1 MLIMFKSIKEDNVLI
16 FDAEYN
22 EGDLIQFAGLLFRKI
37 EKDIF
42 QICKSLNIYVKL
54 EQSKHINRFIEDFT
68 GITDDILNNYGVD
81 LSEAKEIINEFLS
94 CNGNILFVSH
104 GLYNDRQILYDNGID
119 FYFLNET
126 TPINGLCT
134 YNAAKK
140 LLGRDSKL
148 TLTDIANEVGIFLNH
163 KHNAF
168 DDAWATMGIFS
179 FLCRLKEDKINEEK
193 LF

>member
-1 MLIMFKSIKEDNVLI
+1 MLVMFKNIKEDNILI

-22 EGDLIQFAGLLFRKI
+22 EGDLIQFAALLFRKI

-42 QICKSLNIYVKL
+42 QICKSLNIYIKL
-54 EQSKHINRFIEDFT
+54 EPEKHINYFIEDFT
-68 GITDDILNNYGVD
+68 GITNEILDNYGIE
-81 LSEAKEIINEFLS
+81 LSEAKKVITDFLV
-94 CNGNILFVSH
+94 CNGSILFVSH
-104 GLYNDRQILYDNGID
+104 GLHNDRQILYDNGID

-126 TPINGLCT
+126 TPINGFCT
-134 YNAAKK
+134 YNASKS
-140 LLGRDSKL
+140 LLKRDSKL
-148 TLTDIANEVGIFLNH
+148 TLGDVANEVGIFLNH

-179 FLCRLKEDKINEEK
+179 FLCRLKEDRLNEEK